1 MTPPLPDAADVVIV
15 GAGVMGASI
24 AFQIAKTDPSKRVL
38 VLDQHRVLGGMSG
51 RTFGQI
57 RLHYSNELTLQM
69 ARFGVD
75 YVQNWDQEVGVGA
88 SGYVP
93 FGYLLIVTEKD
104 LAACE
109 RNVDLARGLGIDT
122 RCVDRA
128 GIEALEPAINTVG
141 LAGGAWEP
149 SGGYIDITRMT
160 LGWFEAAR
168 ALGDVAVHSGIRV
181 EGLDVTAGAVTAVET
196 NAGTVAAEQ
205 VVVAVGPWSRALLQT
220 AGVEAP
226 IDAYRLDT
234 MYCRVPDGARQVQ
247 RCVTDCQSNFVV
259 RPDMGPVMLAAA
271 YPGTME
277 QVSEPLVEPTP
288 ESEAAHLARI
298 RSACAER
305 FPGLSEVAP
314 LRSVSG
320 SYDIT
325 PDWHPVLG
333 SVEEVSGLHLAAGFS
348 GHGLKLS
355 PAVGQVIAAEILGQ
369 APAFDI
375 HPFRLSRF
383 AENEP
388 MFLAYGPGGRA

>member
-1 MTPPLPDAADVVIV
+1 
-15 GAGVMGASI
+15 MGASI
-24 AFQIAKTDPSKRVL
+24 AFHIATTDPSKRIL
-38 VLDQHRVLGGMSG
+38 ILDQHGVLGGMSG

-69 ARFGVD
+69 ARFGVG
-75 YVQNWDQEVGVGA
+75 YVQNWDREVGVGA
-88 SGYVP
+88 SGYVAL
-93 FGYLLIVTEKD
+93 GYLLIAAETD

-109 RNVDLARGLGIDT
+109 RNVALAQGLGIET

-128 GIEALEPAINTVG
+128 EIAALEPAINTEG

-168 ALGDVAVHSGIRV
+168 AVGNVEVRSGVTVEALEVAN
-181 EGLDVTAGAVTAVET
+181 GAVTGVET
-196 NAGTVAAEQ
+196 SVGRVAAEQ
-205 VVVAVGPWSRALLQT
+205 VVVAAGPWSRGLLAT
-220 AGVEAP
+220 AGVNAP

-234 MYCRVPDGARQVQ
+234 MYCQVPDGARQVQ
-247 RCVTDCQSNFVV
+247 RCVTDCQSNIVV

-277 QVSEPLVEPTP
+277 QVAEPLVIPTP
-288 ESEAAHLARI
+288 ESEAAHLERI
-298 RSACAER
+298 EAACRER
-305 FPGLSEVAP
+305 FPGLAGATP
-314 LRSVSG
+314 IRSVSG

-333 SVEEVSGLHLAAGFS
+333 TVENCEGLHLAAGFS

-355 PAVGQVIAAEILGQ
+355 PAVGQVIAAGVLGQ
-369 APAFDI
+369 TPAFDI
-375 HPFRLSRF
+375 HPLRLSRF

-388 MFLAYGPGGRA
+388 MYLAYGPGGRA